1 MLNEE
6 TLTRLKIK
14 NKKPILLFL
23 LFTLISCLIFY
34 FISQKL
40 FASEAHDY
48 ATCGIPEAPPLSC
61 VHCVRV
67 CFCDKNGRCQWMWMK
82 K

>member
-6 TLTRLKIK
+6 TLTRLKAK
-14 NKKPILLFL
+14 NKKIILLSL
-23 LFTLISCLIFY
+23 LFTFISCLIFY

-48 ATCGIPEAPPLSC
+48 AACGIPEAPPLSC
-61 VHCVRV
+61 VHCTRV
-67 CFCDKNGRCQWMWMK
+67 CLCDNKGLCKWMWIK